1 MANGVRKMWQRIR
14 TLIVKEILA
23 VWRDKKSRFVLIVPP
38 IIQLAV
44 FSMAATLD
52 VKNVP
57 IAILNRDAGAESFE
71 LLQRFH
77 GSPTF
82 NHIIYLE
89 KVADIAD
96 VIDNQRAIMVI
107 HIDELFSR
115 RLRAKKKV
123 DIQLILD
130 GRRSNTAQIVQGYAL
145 NIISQYNLDFTA
157 RVGIDQQNTQLF
169 PRNWFN
175 PNLLYYWFN
184 VPNLSGILTMLIAL
198 TITALSIARERELG
212 TFDQLLVSPLLP
224 LEIMIGKTIPALII
238 GLIEG
243 TVIIVAAVFI
253 FQIPFVG
260 SLWLL
265 YLAMTVF
272 ISSIVGVGL
281 FISSL
286 SMTQQQAILGSF
298 VFMTPAVTLSGY
310 ATPIENMPVWL
321 QNATLL
327 NPLRYYLVV
336 AKGVFLKEMPATIVF
351 ENIWPMALIAIF
363 TLTGA
368 TLFFRRRIL

>member
-1 MANGVRKMWQRIR
+1 MWQRILS
-14 TLIVKEILA
+14 LIVKEILA

-38 IIQLAV
+38 IIQLAI

-77 GSPTF
+77 GSPIF
-82 NHIIYLE
+82 NSILYLK
-89 KVADIAD
+89 KVGDIAD
-96 VIDNQRAIMVI
+96 VIDNQRAVMVI
-107 HIDELFSR
+107 HIDEQFSR
-115 RLRAKKKV
+115 RLRAKENV

-130 GRRSNTAQIVQGYAL
+130 GRRSNTAQIVQGYTL
-145 NIISQYNLDFTA
+145 NIINQYNHDFTA
-157 RVGIDQQNTQLF
+157 RLNITQQNSELF

-184 VPNLSGILTMLIAL
+184 VPNLSGILSMLIAL
-198 TITALSIARERELG
+198 TITALSVARERELG

-224 LEIMIGKTIPALII
+224 FEILIGKTIPALII
-238 GLIEG
+238 GLFEG
-243 TVIIVAAVFI
+243 SIILAAAVFI
-253 FQIPFVG
+253 FKIPFVG
-260 SLWLL
+260 SLLL
-265 YLAMTVF
+265 IYLAMFVF

-286 SMTQQQAILGSF
+286 STTQQQAILGSF

-310 ATPIENMPVWL
+310 ATPIENMPIWL
-321 QNATLL
+321 QKATLL
-327 NPLRYYLVV
+327 NPLRYYLVI
-336 AKGVFLKEMPATIVF
+336 AKGIFLKGMPVYIVF
-351 ENIWPMALIAIF
+351 ENIWPMALIAGF

-368 TLFFRRRIL
+368 TLFFRRRIG